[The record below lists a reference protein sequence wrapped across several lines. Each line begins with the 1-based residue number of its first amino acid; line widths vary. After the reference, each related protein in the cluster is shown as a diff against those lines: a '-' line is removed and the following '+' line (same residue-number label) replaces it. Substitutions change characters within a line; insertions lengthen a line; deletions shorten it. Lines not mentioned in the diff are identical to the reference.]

1 MRWVKPIESEDAET
15 TSGQMDRRGAAGGA
29 ETGEDDVV
37 GHGDNL
43 ASKQNARRKSLSGRT
58 GIESTQLVSAS
69 LTTPTDAQR
78 RAIEAPVGPVL
89 VLAGP
94 GAGKTFCLIER
105 VRALVERYG
114 AEPGRVCAITF
125 TNKAAEEIAARLHR
139 ELGPSSERVHRGT
152 IHSLCA
158 EVLREHGE
166 RIGIPRG
173 FGIADEDTQQI
184 VLRRLGVPVYKRRL
198 WLLSQFGRHRLQGMP
213 LEPDMAVLC
222 RGYVEMLRAK
232 RLVDF
237 DDLVLLADALFTA
250 EPQVAHHIAGRWDHV
265 LVDEFQDLNAP
276 QYRIVRRLVDGH
288 RSVFAVGDDEQS
300 IFSWTGADPR
310 VLDHFRRDFATAE
323 PITLEENHRC
333 SRAIFGVARRLVE
346 RNQALFPRK
355 HIVAVR
361 DVPVPVVARAFA
373 DEQTEAAWIV
383 AEVLSSRAAGVPW
396 GEIGVLYRVHEI
408 GKELEQAFVRAGIP
422 CRLARGHSLTDDP
435 VIAQVLAS
443 LRVIREDA
451 DPLAAEALALCVLP
465 DHLLERIRAA
475 LPADGGDFLRAVREV
490 ARQSPREDPDGRKA
504 WRFIYQVENLRA
516 LARTHET
523 LPALILEILSQRMGQ
538 WRNTLEERAED
549 IADPADDPGVVALA
563 AALEQVIAGER
574 TVWIPPQGGAEIG
587 MRGLLV
593 RSEIVQRVSYMLGGD
608 AAAAGDVL
616 LDAPPLQ
623 VFKSLQLLQ
632 TRALADPFP
641 EYVAFDFET
650 TDKDSTSCDVVEIG
664 AVRVVRGAVVAE
676 FHSLVRPERPISDR
690 ATHVHGYTAADLAD
704 APSFSAVWPRFRAFV
719 GDHVLLAHNAQQF
732 DVPVLL
738 RLASGLPGVESLR
751 FFDSLPIARTLITD
765 GSAKLE
771 ALADRFGIAKG
782 REHHALDDARTLA
795 GVYGRLAGLLQAR
808 ARKTAQVQLLD
819 CLGLALAGAHH
830 LDATGDEKI
839 FRDIVPAFTLG
850 RYSDALEFYAAER
863 DRVPELEAP
872 PVEEIIDR
880 LGGKT
885 KMDRLRRAPAASDR
899 YAVALARLEALVGAS
914 ATDSLVD
921 SIGLLLER
929 VALSTSHE
937 AETDP
942 ERVNLLTLHS
952 TKGLEYSQVYI
963 VGVEDDR
970 LPGVRAAGEDGVLE
984 TEEARRLLYVG
995 MTRAKDRLVLTRVAE
1010 RFKRPAGGSQFLEE
1024 MGLEA

>member
-1 MRWVKPIESEDAET
+1 MTET
-15 TSGQMDRRGAAGGA
+15 A
-29 ETGEDDVV
+29 
-37 GHGDNL
+37 
-43 ASKQNARRKSLSGRT
+43 
-58 GIESTQLVSAS
+58 QLVSDS
-69 LTTPTDAQR
+69 LTAPTEPQR

-114 AEPGRVCAITF
+114 ADPGRICAITF

-139 ELGPSSERVHRGT
+139 ELGVSSERVHRGT

-173 FGIADEDTQQI
+173 FGIADEDTQDV
-184 VLRRLGVPVYKRRL
+184 VLQRLGVAVYKRRL
-198 WLLSQFGRHRLQGMP
+198 WLLNQFGRHRLQGTP
-213 LEPDMAVLC
+213 LEPDVRALC
-222 RGYVEMLRAK
+222 DRYLEMLRTK

-237 DDLVLLADALFTA
+237 DDLVLLADALFSA
-250 EPQVAHHIAGRWDHV
+250 EPAVARQIAERWDHV

-276 QYRIVRRLVDGH
+276 QYRIVRRLVDAH

-310 VLDHFRRDFATAE
+310 VLDHFRNDFAVAD
-323 PITLEENHRC
+323 PIALDENHRC

-361 DVPVPVVARAFA
+361 DVPVPVVARAFPEEHA
-373 DEQTEAAWIV
+373 EAAWIV
-383 AEVLSSRAAGVPW
+383 AQVLASRAAGMPW

-443 LRVIREDA
+443 LRVIREDG
-451 DPLAAEALALCVLP
+451 DPLAAEALALRVFP
-465 DHLLERIRAA
+465 EQLLERVRATG
-475 LPADGGDFLRAVREV
+475 GGDFQAAVREV
-490 ARQSPREDPDGRKA
+490 ARRAPQGDPDRRLA

-523 LPALILEILSQRMGQ
+523 LPALILEILGSRMGQ

-549 IADPADDPGVVALA
+549 LTDPAADGDVVALA
-563 AALEQVIAGER
+563 ASLEDAIARER
-574 TVWIPPQGGAEIG
+574 TVWIPQLGGAEIG
-587 MRGLLV
+587 IRGLLV
-593 RSEIVQRVSYMLGGD
+593 RSELVQRARYLLRSDVPE
-608 AAAAGDVL
+608 AGDLVL
-616 LDAPPLQ
+616 HASPLRT
-623 VFKSLQLLQ
+623 FKALQLLQ
-632 TRALADPFP
+632 TRSLTDPFP
-641 EYVAFDFET
+641 EFVAFDFET
-650 TDKDSTSCDVVEIG
+650 TDKDSASCDVVEIG
-664 AVRVVRGAVVAE
+664 AVRVVGGKVVDE
-676 FHSLVRPERPISDR
+676 FHVLVRPRRPISER
-690 ATHVHGYTAADLAD
+690 ATEVHGYTAADLAD
-704 APSFSAVWPRFRAFV
+704 APHFADVWPAFRAFV
-719 GDHVLLAHNAQQF
+719 GDHVLLAHNAQKF

-738 RLASGLPGVESLR
+738 RLAHGLPGVESLR
-751 FFDSLPIARTLITD
+751 FFDSLPVARALITD

-771 ALADRFGIAKG
+771 ALADRFGIDKG

-795 GVYGRLAGLLQAR
+795 AVYGRLAGLQQAR
-808 ARKTAQVQLLD
+808 ARKTAQVQVLD
-819 CLGLALAGAHH
+819 CLGLALAGQPRSDMAGEE
-830 LDATGDEKI
+830 LV
-839 FRDIVPAFTLG
+839 FRDLVPAYTLG
-850 RYSDALEFYAAER
+850 RYSDALEFYASER
-863 DRVPELEAP
+863 ERVPELAAP

-880 LGGKT
+880 LGGKA
-885 KMDRLRRAPAASDR
+885 KMDRLRRSPAPGDR

-914 ATDSLVD
+914 AADTLPD
-921 SIGLLLER
+921 SIGQLLER

-952 TKGLEYSQVYI
+952 TKGLEYTQVYI
-963 VGVEDDR
+963 VGVEDER
-970 LPGVRAAGEDGVLE
+970 LPGVRAAGEEGMLE

-995 MTRAKDRLVLTRVAE
+995 MTRAKDQLVLTRVSE
-1010 RFKRPAGGSQFLEE
+1010 RFKKPAGGSQFLEE

>member
-1 MRWVKPIESEDAET
+1 M
-15 TSGQMDRRGAAGGA
+15 
-29 ETGEDDVV
+29 
-37 GHGDNL
+37 
-43 ASKQNARRKSLSGRT
+43 
-58 GIESTQLVSAS
+58 
-69 LTTPTDAQR
+69 
-78 RAIEAPVGPVL
+78 L

-114 AEPGRVCAITF
+114 AEPGRICAITF

-166 RIGIPRG
+166 LIGIPRG

-184 VLRRLGVPVYKRRL
+184 LLRRLGVPVYKRRL
-198 WLLSQFGRHRLQGMP
+198 WLLSQFGRHRLQGTP
-213 LEPDMAVLC
+213 LEPDVAALC
-222 RGYVEMLRAK
+222 RSYVEMLRAK

-250 EPQVAHHIAGRWDHV
+250 EPQVARQIAGRWDHV

-276 QYRIVRRLVDGH
+276 QFRIVRRLVDAH

-310 VLDHFRRDFATAE
+310 VLDHFRRDFAVAE
-323 PITLEENHRC
+323 PIALEENHRC

-346 RNQALFPRK
+346 RNHALFPRK
-355 HIVAVR
+355 HIVALR
-361 DVPVPVVARAFA
+361 DIPVPVVARAFA
-373 DEQTEAAWIV
+373 DEQAEAEWIV
-383 AEVLSSRAAGVPW
+383 SDVMAHQGTGGLTW
-396 GEIGVLYRVHEI
+396 GDFGVLYRHHDI
-408 GKELEQAFVRAGIP
+408 GDVLEQAFVRAGVP
-422 CRLARGHSLTDDP
+422 CRLARGRALTDDP
-435 VIAQVLAS
+435 VIGQVLAS
-443 LRVIREDA
+443 LRVVREDG
-451 DPLAAEALALCVLP
+451 DPLAAEALALHVFPESLV
-465 DHLLERIRAA
+465 ERVRAR
-475 LPADGGDFLRAVREV
+475 LPAGGEFLGAVREV
-490 ARQSPREDPDGRKA
+490 ARQAAPGDPDRRLA
-504 WRFIYQVENLRA
+504 WRFVYQVENLRA

-523 LPALILEILSQRMGQ
+523 LPGLILEILGQRMGQ

-549 IADPADDPGVVALA
+549 LADPADDRDVVALA
-563 AALEQVIAGER
+563 AALEDAVARER
-574 TVWIPPQGGAEIG
+574 TVWIPPLGGAAIG
-587 MRGLLV
+587 VRGLLV
-593 RSEIVQRVSYMLGGD
+593 RSEIVQRARYALPGETPGAGDLVLD
-608 AAAAGDVL
+608 AA
-616 LDAPPLQ
+616 PLQ
-623 VFKSLQLLQ
+623 VFKALQLIQ
-632 TRALADPFP
+632 TRGLADPFP
-641 EYVAFDFET
+641 EFVAFDFET
-650 TDKDSTSCDVVEIG
+650 TDNDSATCDVVEIG
-664 AVRVVRGAVVAE
+664 AVRVVRGAVVDE
-676 FHSLVRPERPISDR
+676 FHALVRPERPISER
-690 ATHVHGYTAADLAD
+690 ASAVHGYHAADLVD
-704 APSFSAVWPRFRAFV
+704 APRFAEVWPAFQAFV
-719 GDHVLLAHNAQQF
+719 GDDVLLAHNAQQF

-738 RLASGLPGVESLR
+738 RLARGLPGVERLR
-751 FFDSLPIARTLITD
+751 FFDSLPVARALITD

-771 ALADRFGIAKG
+771 ALADRFGIDKG

-795 GVYGRLAGLLQAR
+795 AVYDRLARLQQAR
-808 ARKTAQVQLLD
+808 ARKTAQVRILD
-819 CLGLALAGAHH
+819 CLGLALAGQASPEPT
-830 LDATGDEKI
+830 AEEAV
-839 FRDIVPAFTLG
+839 FRSLVAVFTLG
-850 RYSDALEFYAAER
+850 RYSDALEFYTAER
-863 DRVPELEAP
+863 ERVPELGAP

-880 LGGKT
+880 LGGKA
-885 KMDRLRRAPAASDR
+885 KLDRLRRAPSASDR

-914 ATDSLVD
+914 AADTLAD

-1010 RFKRPAGGSQFLEE
+1010 RFKKPAGGSQFLEE

>member
-1 MRWVKPIESEDAET
+1 MTET
-15 TSGQMDRRGAAGGA
+15 T
-29 ETGEDDVV
+29 
-37 GHGDNL
+37 H
-43 ASKQNARRKSLSGRT
+43 
-58 GIESTQLVSAS
+58 LVPES
-69 LTTPTDAQR
+69 LTTPTEPQR

-114 AEPGRVCAITF
+114 ADPGRICAITF

-139 ELGPSSERVHRGT
+139 ELGLSSDRVHRGT

-173 FGIADEDTQQI
+173 FGIADEDTQE
-184 VLRRLGVPVYKRRL
+184 VMLRRLGVAVIKRRV
-198 WLLSQFGRHRLQGMP
+198 WLLNQFGRHRLQGTP
-213 LEPDMAVLC
+213 LEPDVQALC
-222 RGYVEMLRAK
+222 DRYLEMLRAK

-237 DDLVLLADALFTA
+237 DDLVLLADALFSA
-250 EPQVAHHIAGRWDHV
+250 EPEVAGQIAGGWDHV

-276 QYRIVRRLVDGH
+276 QYRIVKRLVDAH

-310 VLDHFRRDFATAE
+310 VLDHFRTDFAIAE
-323 PITLEENHRC
+323 PIALDENHRC

-361 DVPVPVVARAFA
+361 DVPIPVVARAFA
-373 DEQTEAAWIV
+373 DEQAEAAWIV
-383 AEVLSSRAAGVPW
+383 GEVLASRAAGVPW

-443 LRVIREDA
+443 LRVIREDG
-451 DPLAAEALALCVLP
+451 DPLAAEALAVRVFP
-465 DHLLERIRAA
+465 EQLLERIRAT
-475 LPADGGDFLRAVREV
+475 GGSDFLAAVREV
-490 ARQSPREDPDGRKA
+490 ARLSPPGDPDRRLA

-523 LPALILEILSQRMGQ
+523 LPGLILEILGSRMGQ
-538 WRNTLEERAED
+538 WRNTLEEHAED
-549 IADPADDPGVVALA
+549 LTDPADDGDVVALA
-563 AALEQVIAGER
+563 TMLEDTIAREQ
-574 TVWIPPQGGAEIG
+574 TVWIPELGGAEIG
-587 MRGLLV
+587 VRGLLV
-593 RSEIVQRVSYMLGGD
+593 RSETVQRVRY
-608 AAAAGDVL
+608 L
-616 LDAPPLQ
+616 LRSDAPETGDLVLHASPLQ
-623 VFKSLQLLQ
+623 VFKALQLLQ
-632 TRALADPFP
+632 TRSLSDPFP
-641 EYVAFDFET
+641 EFVAFDFET
-650 TDKDSTSCDVVEIG
+650 TDKDSATCDVVEIG
-664 AVRVVRGAVVAE
+664 AVRVVRGEVVDE
-676 FHSLVRPERPISDR
+676 FHSLVQPGRPISER
-690 ATHVHGYTAADLAD
+690 ATEVHGYTAADLVD
-704 APSFSAVWPRFRAFV
+704 APRFADVWPAFRTFV
-719 GDHVLLAHNAQQF
+719 GGHVLLAHNAQQF

-738 RLASGLPGVESLR
+738 RLARGLPEVESLR
-751 FFDSLPIARTLITD
+751 FFDSLPVARALITD

-771 ALADRFGIAKG
+771 ALADRFGIDKG

-795 GVYGRLAGLLQAR
+795 AVYDQLARLQQAR
-808 ARKTAQVQLLD
+808 ARKTAQVQVLD
-819 CLGLALAGAHH
+819 CLGLALAGQPRP
-830 LDATGDEKI
+830 DAAGEERVL
-839 FRDIVPAFTLG
+839 RDLVPGFTLG

-863 DRVPELEAP
+863 ERVPELGAP

-880 LGGKT
+880 LGGKA
-885 KMDRLRRAPAASDR
+885 KMDRLRRTPSPGDR

-914 ATDSLVD
+914 AADTLAD
-921 SIGLLLER
+921 SIGQLLER

-963 VGVEDDR
+963 VGVEDER
-970 LPGVRAAGEDGVLE
+970 LPGVRAAGDEGMLE

-1010 RFKRPAGGSQFLEE
+1010 RGKKPAGGSQFLEE

>member
-1 MRWVKPIESEDAET
+1 MTET
-15 TSGQMDRRGAAGGA
+15 
-29 ETGEDDVV
+29 
-37 GHGDNL
+37 
-43 ASKQNARRKSLSGRT
+43 
-58 GIESTQLVSAS
+58 TQLVPES
-69 LTTPTDAQR
+69 LTTPTEPQR

-105 VRALVERYG
+105 VRALVERFG
-114 AEPGRVCAITF
+114 ADPGRICAITF

-139 ELGPSSERVHRGT
+139 ELGLSSDRVHRGT

-166 RIGIPRG
+166 SIGIPRG
-173 FGIADEDTQQI
+173 FGIADEDTQEV
-184 VLRRLGVPVYKRRL
+184 VLRRLGVAVFKRRL
-198 WLLSQFGRHRLQGMP
+198 WLLNQFGRHRLQGTA
-213 LEPDMAVLC
+213 LEPDVRALC
-222 RGYVEMLRAK
+222 DRYLEMLRAK

-237 DDLVLLADALFTA
+237 DDLVLLADALFSA
-250 EPQVAHHIAGRWDHV
+250 EPDVARQIAARWDHV

-276 QYRIVRRLVDGH
+276 QYRIVKRLVDTH

-310 VLDHFRRDFATAE
+310 VLDRFRTDFAVAE
-323 PITLEENHRC
+323 PIALDENHRC

-361 DVPVPVVARAFA
+361 DVPVPVVARAFPE
-373 DEQTEAAWIV
+373 EQAEAAWIV
-383 AEVLSSRAAGVPW
+383 GEVLASRAAGVPW

-443 LRVIREDA
+443 LRVIREDG
-451 DPLAAEALALCVLP
+451 DPLAAEALAVRVFP
-465 DHLLERIRAA
+465 EQLLERIRAT
-475 LPADGGDFLRAVREV
+475 GGSDFLGSVREV
-490 ARQSPREDPDGRKA
+490 ARHSPQGDPDRRLA

-523 LPALILEILSQRMGQ
+523 LPGLILEILGSRMGQ

-549 IADPADDPGVVALA
+549 LTDPADDGDVVALA
-563 AALEQVIAGER
+563 ATLEDTIAREQ
-574 TVWIPPQGGAEIG
+574 TVWIPALGGAEIG
-587 MRGLLV
+587 VRGLLV
-593 RSEIVQRVSYMLGGD
+593 RSEMVQRVRYLLRSDVPGPGD
-608 AAAAGDVL
+608 LVL
-616 LDAPPLQ
+616 HASPLQ
-623 VFKSLQLLQ
+623 VFKALQLLQ
-632 TRALADPFP
+632 TRSLSDPFP
-641 EYVAFDFET
+641 EFVAFDFET
-650 TDKDSTSCDVVEIG
+650 TDKDSASCDVVEIG
-664 AVRVVRGAVVAE
+664 AVRVVRGEVVDE
-676 FHSLVRPERPISDR
+676 FHSLVQPGRPISER
-690 ATHVHGYTAADLAD
+690 ATEVHGYTAADLRD
-704 APSFSAVWPRFRAFV
+704 APRFSEVWPAFRAFV
-719 GDHVLLAHNAQQF
+719 GDHVLLAHNAQKF

-738 RLASGLPGVESLR
+738 RLARGLPEVESLR
-751 FFDSLPIARTLITD
+751 FFDSLPVARALITD

-771 ALADRFGIAKG
+771 ALADRFGIDKG

-795 GVYGRLAGLLQAR
+795 AVYDRLARLQQAR
-808 ARKTAQVQLLD
+808 ARKTAQVQVLD
-819 CLGLALAGAHH
+819 CLGLALAGQPRP
-830 LDATGDEKI
+830 DAAGEERV
-839 FRDIVPAFTLG
+839 FRDLVPGFTLG
-850 RYSDALEFYAAER
+850 RYSDALEFYAAELE
-863 DRVPELEAP
+863 RVPELGAP

-880 LGGKT
+880 LGGKA
-885 KMDRLRRAPAASDR
+885 KLDRLRRTPSPGDR

-914 ATDSLVD
+914 AADTLGD
-921 SIGLLLER
+921 SIGQLLER

-963 VGVEDDR
+963 VGVEDER
-970 LPGVRAAGEDGVLE
+970 LPGVRAAGEEGMLE

-1010 RFKRPAGGSQFLEE
+1010 RFKKPAGGSQFLEE
-1024 MGLEA
+1024 MGLEV

>member
-1 MRWVKPIESEDAET
+1 MEPIEAEDAPAAP
-15 TSGQMDRRGAAGGA
+15 GQMGGGGA
-29 ETGEDDVV
+29 PDGAEPGEDDVV

-43 ASKQNARRKSLSGRT
+43 ASGETARDMT
-58 GIESTQLVSAS
+58 EVIAIA
-69 LTTPTDAQR
+69 TPSEQQR
-78 RAIEAPVGPVL
+78 RAIEAPPGPVL

-105 VRALVERYG
+105 VRALVERHG
-114 AEPGRVCAITF
+114 ADPGRICAITF

-139 ELGPSSERVHRGT
+139 DLGPASEAVHRGT

-158 EVLREHGE
+158 EILREHGE

-173 FGIADEDTQQI
+173 FGIADEDTQDV
-184 VLRRLGVPVYKRRL
+184 VLRRLGVHVFKRRM
-198 WLLSQFGRHRLQGMP
+198 WLLNQFGRHRLQGTP
-213 LEPDMAVLC
+213 LEPDVATLC
-222 RGYVEMLRAK
+222 RSYLEMLRAR

-237 DDLVLLADALFTA
+237 DDLVLLADALFGA
-250 EPQVAHHIAGRWDHV
+250 EPEVARAIAARWDHL

-276 QYRIVRRLVDGH
+276 QYRIVRRLVEDH

-310 VLDHFRRDFATAE
+310 VLDRFRTDFATPE

-333 SRAIFGVARRLVE
+333 SRAIFAVARRLVE
-346 RNQALFPRK
+346 RNTPLFPRK

-361 DVPVPVVARAFA
+361 DVPVPVVARAFSDEGAEA
-373 DEQTEAAWIV
+373 DWIV
-383 AEVLSSRAAGVPW
+383 ADVLASRAAGVPW

-443 LRVIREDA
+443 LRVIREDG
-451 DPLAAEALALCVLP
+451 DSLAAEALALRVFP
-465 DHLLERIRAA
+465 EQLLERIRAA
-475 LPADGGDFLRAVREV
+475 VPAEGGDFLAGVREV
-490 ARQSPREDPDGRKA
+490 ARRAPQGDPDRRLA
-504 WRFIYQVENLRA
+504 WRFVYQVENLRA
-516 LARTHET
+516 LARTHES
-523 LPALILEILSQRMGQ
+523 LPALILEILGSRMGQ

-549 IADPADDPGVVALA
+549 LADPADDPDAVALA
-563 AALEQVIAGER
+563 TALEDVIAREA
-574 TVWIPPQGGAEIG
+574 TVWIPPLGGAEIG
-587 MRGLLV
+587 VRGLLV
-593 RSEIVQRVSYMLGGD
+593 RSEIVQRVRYLLSDEEPG
-608 AAAAGDVL
+608 AGDFVL
-616 LDAPPLQ
+616 AASAGAACLALR
-623 VFKSLQLLQ
+623 VFKALQLLQ

-650 TDKDSTSCDVVEIG
+650 TDKDASSCDVVEIG
-664 AVRVVRGAVVAE
+664 AVRVAGGRVVEE
-676 FHSLVRPERPISDR
+676 FHSLVRPARPISQR
-690 ATHVHGYTAADLAD
+690 ATEVHGYTAADLEG
-704 APSFSAVWPRFRAFV
+704 APPFAQAWPSFRAFV
-719 GDHVLLAHNAQQF
+719 GNHVLLAHNAQKF

-738 RLASGLPGVESLR
+738 RLARGLPGVESLR
-751 FFDSLPIARTLITD
+751 FFDSLPVARALITD

-771 ALADRFGIAKG
+771 ALADRFGIDKG

-795 GVYGRLAGLLQAR
+795 AVYDRLARLQQAR

-819 CLGLALAGAHH
+819 CLGLSLAGAGTPGPE
-830 LDATGDEKI
+830 ASGEEKVL
-839 FRDIVPAFTLG
+839 RELVPAFTLG

-863 DRVPELEAP
+863 DRVPELSAP

-880 LGGKT
+880 LGGRA
-885 KMDRLRRAPAASDR
+885 KMERLRRTPSPEDR

-914 ATDSLVD
+914 AADTLAD

-952 TKGLEYSQVYI
+952 TKGLEYSLVYV

-970 LPGVRAAGEDGVLE
+970 LPGVRAAGDEGVRE

-995 MTRAKDRLVLTRVAE
+995 MTRAMDRLVLTRVAE
-1010 RFKRPAGGSQFLEE
+1010 RFKKSAGGSLFLEE
-1024 MGLEA
+1024 MGLET